1 MNLRQLVERGDRP
14 FATQPQVARYFPAAS
29 VEDARQRLAR
39 SIERG
44 DGPGVVI
51 GAAGIGKSLLLQVLA
66 AQYREKFDVVLL
78 ACAQLCTRR
87 ALLQAIHFELGLDYR
102 RRDEGELR
110 LSLLDTLLS
119 GDESTQ
125 GLLLLGRRGAGA
137 RRPFVGRVAAAH
149 ESVARRRAA
158 GATGDGGPAG
168 ARGKIRQPRTAI
180 VQPAARRAL
189 LRRAADPRGND
200 TIYSRPTRR
209 VARRRRSTLRRCRA
223 TTRFSPRATACRG
236 W

>member
-1 MNLRQLVERGDRP
+1 MG
-14 FATQPQVARYFPAAS
+14 RYFPAAS
-29 VEDARQRLAR
+29 VEDARRRLAR

-110 LSLLDTLLS
+110 LSLLDT
-119 GDESTQ
+119 
-125 GLLLLGRRGAGA
+125 
-137 RRPFVGRVAAAH
+137 VA
-149 ESVARRRAA
+149 
-158 GATGDGGPAG
+158 
-168 ARGKIRQPRTAI
+168 
-180 VQPAARRAL
+180 
-189 LRRAADPRGND
+189 LRR
-200 TIYSRPTRR
+200 
-209 VARRRRSTLRRCRA
+209 
-223 TTRFSPRATACRG
+223 
-236 W
+236 